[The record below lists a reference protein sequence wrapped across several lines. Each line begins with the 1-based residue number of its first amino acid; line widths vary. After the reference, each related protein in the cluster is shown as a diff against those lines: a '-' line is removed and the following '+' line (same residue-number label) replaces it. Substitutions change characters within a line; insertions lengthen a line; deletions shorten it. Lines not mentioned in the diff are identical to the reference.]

1 MDKVKLRSFHINI
14 SSNDVG
20 SYLET
25 NTLSDFS
32 SKLAIPLHFPPNEKW
47 TVSLINMTLPN
58 IERNEMQQD
67 IVYFSSPKMKSQT
80 KIAKIEAG
88 IAKQIRKSTR
98 VFPTEDKDVE
108 DQAQAVIQRFRFIIK
123 NPTPANNIHSNND
136 ESDDDAPP
144 KKRVAREAEKE
155 FVLKHFSNN
164 ALFQDFILSRSI
176 FPNIYTSSFFNEFF
190 ELEVYNELINQ
201 KESKAINSGFKIEI
215 FSDVIKTALY
225 DILPKP
231 DEIKIYAIIK
241 YGQTSIRDILKT
253 MLKSIS
259 DYVKKQVPD
268 IDELILIEAL
278 KMFAAVFIFA
288 LSDKSQ
294 LLSGKNHAIGK
305 DTYKNIVLYANII
318 SNWAYCNQYSKVL
331 YSFTKNIESRERFF
345 EVKNP
350 VSNLIEK
357 SHIDQITICVRDG
370 FGEKINFENSYI
382 GTNLLLRFDL
392 VE

>member
-1 MDKVKLRSFHINI
+1 MDKIKLKSFYINI

-20 SYLET
+20 AYLET

-32 SKLAIPLHFPPNEKW
+32 SKLAIPLHFPPSEKW

-58 IERNEMQQD
+58 IEKHEMQQD

-88 IAKQIRKSTR
+88 ISKQIRKSTR
-98 VFPTEDKDVE
+98 GFSLESREMDAT
-108 DQAQAVIQRFRFIIK
+108 AAMQRFRFIIN
-123 NPTPANNIHSNND
+123 NPSPANNIQTNND
-136 ESDDDAPP
+136 DSDDDAPP
-144 KKRVAREAEKE
+144 KKRIAREAEKE

-164 ALFQDFILSRSI
+164 ALFQDFILSRAI
-176 FPNIYTSSFFNEFF
+176 FPNIYTPNFFNDFF
-190 ELEVYNELINQ
+190 EQEIYNELITQ
-201 KESKAINSGFKIEI
+201 KESKPVSSGFKIEI
-215 FSDVIKTALY
+215 FSDVIKSALQ

-231 DEIKIYAIIK
+231 DEIKIYAILK
-241 YGQTSIRDILKT
+241 YGQTNIKDILKT

-278 KMFAAVFIFA
+278 KMHAAVFIFA
-288 LSDKSQ
+288 LTEKSQ
-294 LLSGKNHAIGK
+294 LLSGKNHANER
-305 DTYKNIVLYANII
+305 DAFKNIILYADII

-331 YSFTKNIESRERFF
+331 YSFTKNIESRERFV
-345 EVKNP
+345 EVINP
-350 VSNLIEK
+350 ISNLIEK
-357 SHIDQITICVRDG
+357 SHIDQITICIRDG
-370 FGEKINFENSYI
+370 FGEKINFENSFI

-392 VE
+392 VD